1 MKNNS
6 AYTKFA
12 YTLIELLVGI
22 SIVAIVFGVGFVSY
36 REFSRRQSLTGITKQ
51 LVGDLR
57 LAQQLA
63 LTGQKP
69 TGEVCTTLIGYI
81 IARTSPTSYKLTAD
95 CSNDDFLIKTVDMPA
110 DTTISV
116 NTLISSVTF
125 KVLGQGTSLS
135 SPLTFTITNS
145 SAGTPGTL
153 TIGIGGDIQ

>member
-1 MKNNS
+1 MIRKG
-6 AYTKFA
+6 
-12 YTLIELLVGI
+12 YTLRVTKGYTLVELLVGI
-22 SIVAIVFGVGFVSY
+22 SIVAVIFGVGFISY

-69 TGEVCTTLIGYI
+69 EVCTKLIGYTFTATSSNYKI
-81 IARTSPTSYKLTAD
+81 IAS
-95 CSNDDFLIKTVDMPA
+95 CSGGTVETKTVDISA
-110 DTTISV
+110 DTTISAG
-116 NTLISSVTF
+116 SVTF
-125 KVLGQGTSLS
+125 KVLGQGTSLT

-145 SAGTPGTL
+145 SSGVSGTV